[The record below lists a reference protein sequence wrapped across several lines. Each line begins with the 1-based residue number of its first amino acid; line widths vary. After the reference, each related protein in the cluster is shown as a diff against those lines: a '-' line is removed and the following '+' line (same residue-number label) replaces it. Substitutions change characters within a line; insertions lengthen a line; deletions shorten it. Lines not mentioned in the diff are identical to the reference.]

1 MSDKKPFIL
10 KRLWDL
16 LVSVGP
22 GFFLV
27 GYSVGT
33 GSVVA
38 MASAGS
44 RFGLS
49 FLWALAL
56 SCIFSFVMLEA
67 YGRYALVTGEGALYG
82 YKKHFKLFGRPLAL
96 ITLAGL
102 IFVEILA
109 LVGIMGIIS
118 NLIQEWS
125 IILFGGHGWN
135 PLWIATVV
143 IIILYTMVLLG
154 EYSFFEKVLIIFVSV
169 MGLSFILTMFLVLP
183 EPVELAKGLI
193 PTIPDEVNAPMI
205 IAALVGTT
213 LTAPTFV
220 VRSVLMK
227 EKKWSL
233 KQIKHQRKDAI
244 IAAVLMFVISG
255 SIMACAAGT
264 LYVINKPVEEVIT
277 MVTLLEPLLG
287 RFALS
292 IFIMGILGAGL
303 SSIFPIVMLAPL
315 LIGDYRNKP
324 VNYKGPLF
332 RILACVAILFGLVV
346 PVLGARPIFV
356 MLISQ
361 LFQIFVLPVVV
372 VAIYYLVNKK
382 DLMGEYK
389 AGIWLNIG
397 LILTLIFSL
406 IISYESV
413 VGLISSYHTIF

>member
-1 MSDKKPFIL
+1 MQATL
-10 KRLWDL
+10 YWRL
-16 LVSVGP
+16 
-22 GFFLV
+22 
-27 GYSVGT
+27 
-33 GSVVA
+33 
-38 MASAGS
+38 
-44 RFGLS
+44 
-49 FLWALAL
+49 
-56 SCIFSFVMLEA
+56 I
-67 YGRYALVTGEGALYG
+67 
-82 YKKHFKLFGRPLAL
+82 
-96 ITLAGL
+96 
-102 IFVEILA
+102 
-109 LVGIMGIIS
+109 
-118 NLIQEWS
+118 
-125 IILFGGHGWN
+125 
-135 PLWIATVV
+135 
-143 IIILYTMVLLG
+143 
-154 EYSFFEKVLIIFVSV
+154 
-169 MGLSFILTMFLVLP
+169 
-183 EPVELAKGLI
+183 
-193 PTIPDEVNAPMI
+193 
-205 IAALVGTT
+205 
-213 LTAPTFV
+213 V